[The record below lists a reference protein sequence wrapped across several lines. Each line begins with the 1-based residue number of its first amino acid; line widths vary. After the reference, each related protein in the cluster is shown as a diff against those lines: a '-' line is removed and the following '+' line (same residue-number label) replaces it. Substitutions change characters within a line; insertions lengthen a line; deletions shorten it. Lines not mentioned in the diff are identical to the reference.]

1 MKNKIL
7 IINGHPLKAGL
18 NNALVQ
24 AYEKGAKTSNAEVKH
39 LCIVDLKFDQSF
51 EGFNKEAVIEPD
63 IIEAQQLISWSDHI
77 VWIYPTW
84 WATMPALMKSFIEH
98 TFLPGFAF
106 KYKKSDKFVK
116 WDKYLEGKS
125 ASLISTMDSP
135 PWYYKLFAGDPGY
148 KTMKDIMNFCGIK
161 PVTRTYF
168 GSVKLSSEEKRN
180 QWLNK
185 TEQLGRKFK

>member
-7 IINGHPLKAGL
+7 IINGHPLKASL
-18 NNALVQ
+18 NNALAQ
-24 AYEKGAKTSNAEVKH
+24 AYEKGAKTNNVEARH
-39 LCIVDLKFDQSF
+39 LSIADLKFNQSF
-51 EGFNKEAVIEPD
+51 EGFNKDVEPEPD
-63 IIEAQQLISWSDHI
+63 IVKAQELISWSNHL

-84 WATMPALMKSFIEH
+84 WATMPALMKAFIEH

-106 KYKKSDKFVK
+106 KYKKSKKIVK

-125 ASLISTMDSP
+125 ARIISTMDSP

-161 PVTRTYF
+161 PVNRTYF
-168 GSVKLSSEEKRN
+168 GSVKVSNEEQRK
-180 QWLNK
+180 QWLAK
-185 TEQLGRKFK
+185 AEQLGRKLK